1 VRIQILECPETVLEA
16 ISNYAGIAKAN
27 TLMAEVYRNLND
39 KYNEH
44 QCQEKSNQY
53 MEKAKIEQK

>member
-1 VRIQILECPETVLEA
+1 
-16 ISNYAGIAKAN
+16 
-27 TLMAEVYRNLND
+27 MAEVYRNLND

-44 QCQEKSNQY
+44 RRQEKSNQY